1 MIQRYIVWPTSSTPR
16 PAVASLWRGPACILS
31 RLELGRDAG
40 LAESGF
46 RPTGLGS
53 TAFKLDIP
61 AALNLKGGVGLS
73 LIEIVFVFLFV
84 DMFDNVVKAVS
95 ENGIEVPREHKFHAE
110 FKGFDERCD
119 GKFTEYA
126 KFLVRKQRRF
136 QRFKDLDFISDS
148 PVSIVKYRKMLD
160 VFHTLPITEQIN
172 LSASN
177 LAKVLAA

>member
-1 MIQRYIVWPTSSTPR
+1 MAINLSPSERLILRNQYE
-16 PAVASLWRGPACILS
+16 ILS
-31 RLELGRDAG
+31 L
-40 LAESGF
+40 LAPDRGSKDSHERAIEILESGYESHYSELMSW
-46 RPTGLGS
+46 P
-53 TAFKLDIP
+53 IE
-61 AALNLKGGVGLS
+61 GLS
-73 LIEIVFVFLFV
+73 LEDSSFVSDVL